1 MHAERR
7 QSMTQRVFHA
17 VIILTA
23 FILLTAMGG
32 SGGLERIPRVDKNY
46 AVSITD
52 ASGTKIEGE
61 KFSWEGRI
69 HFAGNIGMAQV
80 TIPFDKVKELVV
92 GERRDRFV
100 KVTAR
105 LTDGSDTILDVD
117 AKTRCYGEAK
127 FGNFMLSLEEI
138 KIITFKR

>member
-1 MHAERR
+1 MLRR
-7 QSMTQRVFHA
+7 AFYLVVM
-17 VIILTA
+17 LTV

-32 SGGLERIPRVDKNY
+32 TGGLERVPRVDKNF
-46 AVSITD
+46 AVVVTD
-52 ASGTKIEGE
+52 ASGIKIEGE

-80 TIPFDKVKELVV
+80 TIPFDKVKEVLM

-100 KVTAR
+100 KVTIR
-105 LTDGSDTILDVD
+105 LTDGSETTFDMD

-127 FGNFMLSLEEI
+127 FGNFTLLVEEI
-138 KIITFKR
+138 KTIVFKK